1 MAQSDQE
8 TKSPPSARELLAIYL
23 RDHRGGAEA
32 GLALVRRCR
41 SSNAGTELADVLR
54 RIETE
59 ILQEIQALELIMSR
73 FAVTPSR
80 LKIASAK
87 VGEVVGR
94 LKSNGR
100 LFTYSPSSRVV
111 ELELLAAGIV
121 TKRNM
126 WRSLN
131 AVVSSHPELVAAEL
145 DELEAMATAQYET
158 VMQEHA
164 KAAAQA
170 FSEADRR
177 SDAADAAVGA

>member
-1 MAQSDQE
+1 
-8 TKSPPSARELLAIYL
+8 
-23 RDHRGGAEA
+23 
-32 GLALVRRCR
+32 
-41 SSNAGTELADVLR
+41 
-54 RIETE
+54 
-59 ILQEIQALELIMSR
+59 
-73 FAVTPSR
+73 
-80 LKIASAK
+80 
-87 VGEVVGR
+87 
-94 LKSNGR
+94 
-100 LFTYSPSSRVV
+100 VV

-170 FSEADRR
+170 FSDADRR
-177 SDAADAAVGA
+177 SHAADAAVGI

>member
-1 MAQSDQE
+1 MVHSDRA
-8 TKSPPSARELLAIYL
+8 TKSPPSAHELLATYL
-23 RDHRGGAEA
+23 RDHRGGAAA

-41 SSNAGTELADVLR
+41 SSNAGTELADVLQ

-59 ILQEIQALELIMSR
+59 ILQETQALELIMSR

-80 LKIASAK
+80 LKIAGAK

-126 WRSLN
+126 WRSLK
-131 AVVSSHPELVAAEL
+131 AVVSSHPELVASEL
-145 DELEAMATAQYET
+145 DELEAMATAQYEMVT
-158 VMQEHA
+158 QEHA
-164 KAAAQA
+164 KAAAVA
-170 FSEADRR
+170 FSKD
-177 SDAADAAVGA
+177 